1 MQNRIASFLA
11 ISAVAFG
18 VTCAHAGELDYPPP
32 LDTASTQSRVEVQ
45 QALQAARDSC
55 EIFAGELDPQA
66 LSPQG
71 STSLTRSQVVQEL
84 NQARTQ
90 GLISR
95 GNLDYP
101 PAHG

>member
-11 ISAVAFG
+11 ISAIALGTSAVQ
-18 VTCAHAGELDYPPP
+18 AGELDYPPP
-32 LDTASTQSRVEVQ
+32 LETSSSLSRAQVQ
-45 QALQAARDSC
+45 QELQAARDNG
-55 EIFAGELDPQA
+55 ELFAGELDPRA

-71 STSLTRSQVVQEL
+71 SSGLTRSQVAREL
-84 NQARTQ
+84 DQAREQ

-101 PAHG
+101 PVQG